1 MKKLFLS
8 IAIISNLASILT
20 ASSMSHPPLR
30 AVLHEQINPKQSFV
44 MGCDVTVSHT
54 TVGVFAIT
62 ASRKPQLIVS
72 YKAATSDIKNL
83 YEYMKNVMQDLSEH
97 GITSIESTCFAVPGA
112 VQQKRLFLHPH
123 LPWSTSDDPQDID
136 DRSKRGLKKESLEQ
150 QASLKNV
157 QIIND
162 FQAAAVGV
170 QALPDSEITVLQQ
183 GTVVAKSRK
192 LVVGAGNGLGAALLF
207 WNESLQK
214 YNPFDLNLS
223 YTEYGAQTELELKYF
238 EFLKTQTGNVAWG
251 KVLGTAAGISTMY
264 RFLHN
269 YYSFAHHQPKGRYNN
284 DPLINYEN
292 NQYLE
297 VFANRHHSPRCKDSV
312 DFYMTQYIRFLRNA
326 IYAQAPRAGVYITNS
341 VVQNNPELFN
351 ASSGFLERLI
361 HLDGIV
367 LDPGSKTYLENYL
380 KEIPIY
386 LVPNKDIQLYGAAY
400 ACIDPN
406 VIQA

>member
-1 MKKLFLS
+1 M
-8 IAIISNLASILT
+8 LT
-20 ASSMSHPPLR
+20 ASSMSHPPLK

-44 MGCDVTVSHT
+44 IGCDVTVSHT

-62 ASRKPQLIVS
+62 ASKKPQLIVS

-123 LPWSTSDDPQDID
+123 LPWSTRDDPQDMD
-136 DRSKRGLKKESLEQ
+136 DKSKRGLKKESLEQ

-183 GTVVAKSRK
+183 GTAVAKSRK
-192 LVVGAGNGLGAALLF
+192 LVVGAGNGLGAAILF

-238 EFLKTQTGNVAWG
+238 EFLRTQTGNVAWG
-251 KVLGTAAGISTMY
+251 KVLGTAGGIAVMY
-264 RFLHN
+264 KFFDKHHSKER
-269 YYSFAHHQPKGRYNN
+269 YSKDQLVDYA
-284 DPLINYEN
+284 N

-297 VFANRHHSPRCKDSV
+297 VFTNRHHSPRCKDSV

-386 LVPNKDIQLYGAAY
+386 LVTNKDIQLYGAAY